1 MTNKKEMSQADWT
14 YLVPG
19 VVIPCLKIELET
31 IPAQL
36 FFIMLF
42 MELLLLFYKKNG

>member
-36 FFIMLF
+36 FFYYVIYGTLTF
-42 MELLLLFYKKNG
+42 VL